1 VLINDAV
8 CEGCGDCSAQSNCV
22 SIRPKETPLGRKRAI
37 DQSTCNDDLS
47 CVQGFC
53 PSFVIATGGSL
64 RRPEREGQSTA
75 EPSGAPIPAPLT
87 TAQARYNVVV
97 TGIGGTGVITIGAV
111 LAMAAHIEG
120 KSAATYNMT
129 GLAQKNGPVYSHL
142 HFADASDS
150 ISASRVDVADAD
162 LIIGC
167 DLLTALT
174 PEAVQTIRRGHTQAV
189 VNSGIEPSAA
199 FQLFPDS
206 TLPGK
211 AELQRFTQL
220 LGDDRVSAVDATAL
234 ANELTGDTIAAN
246 MLMVGYAFQKGLLPL
261 QLESIL
267 RAVELNGVSVEFN
280 RRALELGRRLAVEE
294 SRAPG
299 QPRAASTL
307 DALVQDRHARLI
319 EYQDER
325 YAQRYRDRVLAV
337 REAEQKVLPGSETL
351 CVAVARNY
359 ARLLAYKDEY
369 EVARLYSSNEFRQ
382 QLERTFSGR
391 PRLTLLLAPPT
402 LFKPRD
408 GAAPP
413 RKRQFGPW
421 IFTVLRVLGRLK
433 GLRRTPFDPFGHTAE
448 RKLER
453 QLIGDYERLL
463 DELIARL
470 SPGNHAAAVRLASVP
485 EQVKGFGHVK
495 LRNLARAKADEAR
508 WLQDY
513 RNDAVVSEST

>member
-1 VLINDAV
+1 
-8 CEGCGDCSAQSNCV
+8 
-22 SIRPKETPLGRKRAI
+22 
-37 DQSTCNDDLS
+37 
-47 CVQGFC
+47 
-53 PSFVIATGGSL
+53 
-64 RRPEREGQSTA
+64 
-75 EPSGAPIPAPLT
+75 
-87 TAQARYNVVV
+87 
-97 TGIGGTGVITIGAV
+97 
-111 LAMAAHIEG
+111 
-120 KSAATYNMT
+120 
-129 GLAQKNGPVYSHL
+129 
-142 HFADASDS
+142 
-150 ISASRVDVADAD
+150 
-162 LIIGC
+162 
-167 DLLTALT
+167 
-174 PEAVQTIRRGHTQAV
+174 
-189 VNSGIEPSAA
+189 
-199 FQLFPDS
+199 
-206 TLPGK
+206 
-211 AELQRFTQL
+211 
-220 LGDDRVSAVDATAL
+220 
-234 ANELTGDTIAAN
+234 
-246 MLMVGYAFQKGLLPL
+246 
-261 QLESIL
+261 
-267 RAVELNGVSVEFN
+267 
-280 RRALELGRRLAVEE
+280 
-294 SRAPG
+294 
-299 QPRAASTL
+299 
-307 DALVQDRHARLI
+307 
-319 EYQDER
+319 
-325 YAQRYRDRVLAV
+325 VLAV

>member
-1 VLINDAV
+1 
-8 CEGCGDCSAQSNCV
+8 
-22 SIRPKETPLGRKRAI
+22 
-37 DQSTCNDDLS
+37 
-47 CVQGFC
+47 
-53 PSFVIATGGSL
+53 
-64 RRPEREGQSTA
+64 
-75 EPSGAPIPAPLT
+75 
-87 TAQARYNVVV
+87 
-97 TGIGGTGVITIGAV
+97 
-111 LAMAAHIEG
+111 
-120 KSAATYNMT
+120 
-129 GLAQKNGPVYSHL
+129 
-142 HFADASDS
+142 
-150 ISASRVDVADAD
+150 
-162 LIIGC
+162 
-167 DLLTALT
+167 
-174 PEAVQTIRRGHTQAV
+174 
-189 VNSGIEPSAA
+189 
-199 FQLFPDS
+199 
-206 TLPGK
+206 
-211 AELQRFTQL
+211 
-220 LGDDRVSAVDATAL
+220 VSAVDATAL

-294 SRAPG
+294 PRSLR
-299 QPRAASTL
+299 QPRDAFTL
-307 DALVQDRHARLI
+307 DALIQDRYTRLI

-325 YAQRYRDRVLAV
+325 YAQRYRDLVLAV

-382 QLERTFSGR
+382 QLECTFSGR
-391 PRLTLLLAPPT
+391 PRLTLLLAPPS
-402 LFKPRD
+402 LFKPRA
-408 GAAPP
+408 GAPPP

-421 IFTVLRVLGRLK
+421 IFGVLRVLARLK

-453 QLIGDYERLL
+453 QLIRDYERLL
-463 DELIARL
+463 DELIAKL

-508 WLQDY
+508 WLQGY
-513 RNDAVVSEST
+513 RNDAVASEST